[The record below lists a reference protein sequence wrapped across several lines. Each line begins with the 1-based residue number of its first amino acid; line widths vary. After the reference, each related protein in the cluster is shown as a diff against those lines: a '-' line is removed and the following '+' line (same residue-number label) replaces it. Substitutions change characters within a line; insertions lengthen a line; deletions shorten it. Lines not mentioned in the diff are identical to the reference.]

1 MRFLAAPAWFLSSVP
16 SGFAPDFVSFLI
28 NLSGNGTIL
37 ILCLVPELLDPKV
50 FFSYYN
56 FFSFSNRVSYAL
68 GWPQTIEFRIP
79 QAGLQLTT

>member
-56 FFSFSNRVSYAL
+56 FLVFLSA
-68 GWPQTIEFRIP
+68 IESHMP
-79 QAGLQLTT
+79 